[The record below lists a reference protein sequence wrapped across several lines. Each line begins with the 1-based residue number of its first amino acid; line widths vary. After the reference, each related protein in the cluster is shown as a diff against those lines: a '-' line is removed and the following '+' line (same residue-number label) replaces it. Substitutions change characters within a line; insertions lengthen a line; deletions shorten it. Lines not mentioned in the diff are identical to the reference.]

1 MKSGYEHKLV
11 AQGAIGNRT
20 SYQIEDLNDGTR
32 YGVTVTASDGTL
44 YYQDSDEGVIDYV
57 ATGISNIQGQ
67 EIMMAVYDNRIIL
80 SGLDLN
86 TKIECFDLAGHLI
99 KSTLADRD
107 RMELDIQHGSG
118 IYLLRLSNF
127 GISKNYKVI
136 IK

>member
-1 MKSGYEHKLV
+1 
-11 AQGAIGNRT
+11 
-20 SYQIEDLNDGTR
+20 
-32 YGVTVTASDGTL
+32 
-44 YYQDSDEGVIDYV
+44 
-57 ATGISNIQGQ
+57 
-67 EIMMAVYDNRIIL
+67 MMAVYDNRISL

-86 TKIECFDLAGHLI
+86 TKIEGFDRDGHLS

-118 IYLLRLSNF
+118 IYLLRLSNS